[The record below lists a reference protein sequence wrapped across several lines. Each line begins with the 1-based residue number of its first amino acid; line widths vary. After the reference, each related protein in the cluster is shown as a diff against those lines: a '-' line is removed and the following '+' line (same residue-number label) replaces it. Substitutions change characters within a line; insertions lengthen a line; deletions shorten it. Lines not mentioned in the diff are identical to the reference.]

1 MKFSQLLFD
10 LQEDSDDDEE
20 RQEEEESDQVVD
32 MQFNWLSI
40 RIKHLI

>member
-32 MQFNWLSI
+32 MQFN
-40 RIKHLI
+40 